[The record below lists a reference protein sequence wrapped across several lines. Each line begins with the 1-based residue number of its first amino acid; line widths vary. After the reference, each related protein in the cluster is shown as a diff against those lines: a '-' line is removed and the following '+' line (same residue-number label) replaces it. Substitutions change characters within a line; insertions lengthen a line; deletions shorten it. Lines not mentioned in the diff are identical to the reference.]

1 MTARELQ
8 AFLHANIPATAALS
22 LSVVDITPDSLILSA
37 PHAPNRNHKNTVFGG
52 WAMVHSRFPEA
63 AGNIVIQQGETRYLH
78 PANGDLTVITRA
90 AAEED
95 WRKMKEMF
103 EQRGKGKIVLETEI
117 FSDGVKAAVFSGKFV
132 ALKG

>member
-1 MTARELQ
+1 MQKLLLIRAK
-8 AFLHANIPATAALS
+8 AAAAL
-22 LSVVDITPDSLILSA
+22 
-37 PHAPNRNHKNTVFGG
+37 
-52 WAMVHSRFPEA
+52 
-63 AGNIVIQQGETRYLH
+63 Q
-78 PANGDLTVITRA
+78 
-90 AAEED
+90 EED